1 MWPVSPKGEAAAL
14 PFAAWDVLG
23 DEHPGGK
30 QQTV

>member
-1 MWPVSPKGEAAAL
+1 MWPVSPKGEAAL